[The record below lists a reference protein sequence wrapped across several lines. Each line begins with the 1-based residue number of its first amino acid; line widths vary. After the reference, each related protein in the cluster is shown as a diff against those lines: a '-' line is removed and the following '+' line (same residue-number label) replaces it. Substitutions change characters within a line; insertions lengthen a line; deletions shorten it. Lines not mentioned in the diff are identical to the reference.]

1 MNEPR
6 PRLWTLVA
14 ACVALVVGIIGLTLL
29 AWVVAMVV
37 VSPPEPLADAALSVD
52 RLQRFI
58 ATPAGLVF
66 TAAISSLW
74 IGGLAVVAG
83 ALSPVPFA
91 ERLRLV
97 RPQWR
102 AIGWVLAI
110 VGGLAL
116 SEGADAFLQWSG
128 LGRGETLDQLAAAL
142 AQVRG
147 LTLVFA
153 VITIGL
159 LAGTAE
165 ELFFRG
171 YLQSRLVQ
179 RLGAPAGI
187 AIASVLFALA
197 HLDGRH
203 SFFALA
209 FGGFVGWIAWRT
221 GSVWPGIATHV
232 VNNTAS
238 TLLPAWGVGEGTET
252 RSENAIAC
260 VVGVVV
266 LAAAIAGLKRV
277 MPRSEATP

>member
-1 MNEPR
+1 VNPSR
-6 PRLWTLVA
+6 PRLWTLAV
-14 ACVALVVGIIGLTLL
+14 ACVALVIGIIGLTVL
-29 AWVVAMVV
+29 AWAVAMVV
-37 VSPPEPLADAALSVD
+37 VPPSQPLADATLSVE
-52 RLQRFI
+52 RLQKFV

-66 TAAISSLW
+66 TAAVSSLW

-91 ERLRLV
+91 ERLCLG
-97 RPQWR
+97 RPQWK
-102 AIGWVLAI
+102 AIGWPLAI

-128 LGRGETLDQLAAAL
+128 LGRGETLEQLAAAL
-142 AQVRG
+142 RQARG
-147 LTLVFA
+147 LTLVLA

-187 AIASVLFALA
+187 AIASVLFAIA
-197 HLDGRH
+197 HLDQRH

-209 FGGFVGWIAWRT
+209 FGGFVGWIVWRT
-221 GSVWPGIATHV
+221 GSVWPGVATHV

-238 TLLPAWGVGEGTET
+238 TLLPAWGVGEGNDT
-252 RSENAIAC
+252 RTGHAIAL
-260 VVGVVV
+260 VVSAVV
-266 LAAAIAGLKRV
+266 LAAAIAGLRYV
-277 MPRSEATP
+277 LPRNEAAS